1 MQSGL
6 CPLFL
11 NNLLLQCNIH
21 IQKGAQLIRVQL
33 GEFALPELI
42 CVSPQIEKE
51 VITSTQKCSHPG
63 PPSLFL
69 LLPAS
74 GPHIRHHHSQHLA
87 FGTALETLDFPCGCQ
102 QCQAR
107 GLLC

>member
-1 MQSGL
+1 MQPGL

-33 GEFALPELI
+33 SEFALPEHI
-42 CVSPQIEKE
+42 CVSPQIKKE

-74 GPHIRHHHSQHLA
+74 RPHILA

-102 QCQAR
+102 QYQAR